1 MSKTLLIVIVV
12 ALCSLEAWSQTLPF
26 ARVKGRI
33 TNKDSPQPLADATV
47 ALLYVKDSSRVA
59 SAFTDNN
66 GMFLLEGVR
75 AGRYQLYIT
84 YLGYQPLLQPVT
96 VTATDTLI
104 DLGVMALYG
113 TGVNLKTVEIV
124 QIRSPMVIKKDTL
137 EFNAAFYKT
146 RENAVIEELLKKLP
160 GIQVAP
166 DGTITVNGETVKRI
180 LVDGKPFFG
189 DDPKLA
195 TRNLPADMIDKV
207 QLIDRK
213 SDLAQFTGIDDGK
226 REKAINITVKR
237 NRKGRFLGKL
247 AAGYGTDERF
257 AASGNLNR
265 FSEGEQL
272 SILGGANNVNN
283 ASFLEGSGQGPGSG
297 GNGITKSWNSGINY
311 SKDISEKLKVSGSY
325 VVNNS
330 RTENERSSARQNLL
344 PDTSFYYNQDAYA
357 VNNNTSHYLDT
368 RAEFRP
374 DSMHLLTLE
383 SNFRHA
389 ATDNFQESLYESLGG
404 NQQLVNSGTTRN
416 TYNSSAPSFHTSLS
430 FAKKFHKPGRALK
443 SNLTYGYNS
452 SRQEGYNR
460 SYNLFVVPGG
470 DIDSDTLDQRND
482 MDSRHRLLSLYTSYT
497 EPLFKD
503 HFLEL
508 VYVYRHNH
516 TLADKLTY
524 DYNAAKKIYDR
535 LNDSLSNSF
544 ENTTNVHLA
553 GMNIHARKASYY
565 YYLGFSLQFNGLNNY
580 NISERERLNQHTTN
594 FAPFAVLDYAFTDNN
609 RLHFTYSGG
618 ALTPTA
624 EQLQPVPDNS
634 NPLYIKQG
642 NPDLKPAFLHS
653 IMMDYKALTPTTM
666 YAFTASI
673 NTAITKGKI
682 VEANWFDSLGRQV
695 SQPQNV
701 DGAYSINANLVN
713 TFPLKKLQTAINLN
727 TALGFK
733 RDINYI
739 NGVKGNMDNFNIT
752 QGLGFNYTHKQ
763 LFDIGLAGN
772 VNYNGV
778 RYALQKNNN
787 TNYFNYSCSLIGNLN
802 LPWGFSLGGN
812 LDYRLNTG
820 RAAGYNQDVTMLS
833 AFISKS
839 LFHKKALI
847 KLQGFDLLNRNV
859 SISRNVGES
868 YIEDVQTRVLQRF
881 FMLSFSYFFKP
892 DADQ

>member
-1 MSKTLLIVIVV
+1 MIVV
-12 ALCSLEAWSQTLPF
+12 TLCSLQAWPQTPLPV
-26 ARVKGRI
+26 RVKGRI
-33 TNKDSPQPLADATV
+33 TDKDSRQPLAYATV
-47 ALLYVKDSSRVA
+47 ALLYAKDSSLAA
-59 SAFTDNN
+59 SAFTDSK
-66 GMFLLEGVR
+66 GMFLLEGVG
-75 AGRYQLYIT
+75 AGSYQVYIT
-84 YLGYQPLLQPVT
+84 YLGYQPLLRAVT
-96 VTATDTLI
+96 VTATDTVM
-104 DLGVMALYG
+104 DLGMIVLHG

-146 RENAVIEELLKKLP
+146 RENAVMEELLKKLP
-160 GIQVAP
+160 GIKIAP
-166 DGTITVNGETVKRI
+166 DGTITVNGEIVKRI

-207 QLIDRK
+207 QLIDKK

-237 NRKGRFLGKL
+237 DRKGKFLGRV
-247 AAGYGTDERF
+247 AVGYGTGERF
-257 AASGNLNR
+257 AGSGNLNQ

-283 ASFLEGSGQGPGSG
+283 AGFLEGSGQGPGGG
-297 GNGITKSWNSGINY
+297 GNGITRSWSGGVNY
-311 SKDISEKLKVSGSY
+311 SKDISEKLKLSGSY
-325 VVNNS
+325 VINDS

-344 PDTSFYYNQDAYA
+344 PDTSFYYNQDAYS
-357 VNNNTSHYLDT
+357 VNNNASHYLDT
-368 RAEFRP
+368 RAELRP

-383 SNFRHA
+383 STFRHA

-404 NQQLVNSGTTRN
+404 DRQLVNSGTMRN
-416 TYNSSAPSFHTSLS
+416 TSNGSAPSFHTSLS
-430 FAKKFHKPGRALK
+430 FAKKFHKLGRALK
-443 SNLTYGYNS
+443 SNLTYGYNT

-482 MDSRHRLLSLYTSYT
+482 MNSRHNLLSLYTSFT

-516 TLADKLTY
+516 TLSNKLTY
-524 DYNAAKKIYDR
+524 DYDNAKKIYDR

-553 GMNIHARKASYY
+553 GMNIHARKSSYY

-580 NISERERLNQHTTN
+580 NISEQERLNQYTAN
-594 FAPFAVLDYAFTDNN
+594 FAPFVVLDYAFTNN
-609 RLHFTYSGG
+609 KRLHFTYSGG
-618 ALTPTA
+618 ALTPNA
-624 EQLQPVPDNS
+624 AQLQPVPDNS
-634 NPLYIKQG
+634 NPLYIKLG

-653 IMMDYKALTPTTM
+653 IVMDYKALNPATA

-682 VEANWFDSLGRQV
+682 VEAIWSDSLGRQV

-701 DGAYSINANLVN
+701 DGAYNVNANLVN

-727 TALGFK
+727 TTLGFK

-739 NGVKGNMDNFNIT
+739 NSVKGNMDNYNIT
-752 QGLGFNYTHKQ
+752 QGLSFNYTYKQ

-778 RYALQKNNN
+778 RYALQKDNN
-787 TNYFNYSCSLIGNLN
+787 TNYFNYSCSLNGNIN
-802 LPWGFSLGGN
+802 LPLGFSLGGN
-812 LDYRLNTG
+812 LDYWLNTG
-820 RAAGYNQDVTMLS
+820 RAAGYNQDVTMLN

-839 LFHKKALI
+839 LFQKKAQV

-868 YIEDVQTRVLQRF
+868 YIEDVQTKVLQRF

-892 DADQ
+892 DAGQ